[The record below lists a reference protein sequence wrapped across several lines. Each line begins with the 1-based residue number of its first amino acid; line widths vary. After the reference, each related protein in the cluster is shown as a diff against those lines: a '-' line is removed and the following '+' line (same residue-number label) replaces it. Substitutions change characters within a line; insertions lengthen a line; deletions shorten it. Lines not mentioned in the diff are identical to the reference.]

1 MAGGGAEHSRG
12 DSGIG
17 WPRVRRPATST
28 GALRFE
34 QEFEV
39 TITVTEVTRRTI
51 SYACL
56 ITQGNE
62 KVATAGL
69 TIACVRQ
76 GPQRTMKSIDIP
88 TEIAERFQGNR

>member
-1 MAGGGAEHSRG
+1 M
-12 DSGIG
+12 
-17 WPRVRRPATST
+17 
-28 GALRFE
+28 
-34 QEFEV
+34 
-39 TITVTEVTRRTI
+39 TEVTRRTI

-76 GPQRTMKSIDIP
+76 GPQGTMKSIDIP